1 MPQYDYKCSND
12 HIYTEF
18 RSILENSKTDVCP
31 ECNATLKQI
40 YSPPMIE
47 LKGSGFYR
55 NSKK

>member
-1 MPQYDYKCSND
+1 MPQYDYKCSNG
-12 HIYTEF
+12 HPYSEF
-18 RSILENSKTDVCP
+18 RSILEEISSPNCSV
-31 ECNATLKQI
+31 CNATLKQI